1 MLGRVKEAL
10 VLQREALLLDPVI
23 SARNAHLGAD
33 LSFLGRYD
41 EAEPVLRHAVELE
54 PSAMYPRGALLH
66 LDVLRHDAAAAA
78 RDAAV
83 EISSGNWRRY
93 VRALVAQVAGDRAA
107 ADATLQD
114 FIAHDADGM
123 TYQIA
128 QLYAVRGEPEPMF
141 EWLERSLATHDP
153 GIGFLLFDPFT
164 LQYRDDP
171 RYAAIVR
178 KAGLPVENLA
188 TAETVPMRR

>member
-1 MLGRVKEAL
+1 VNEAL
-10 VLQREALLLDPVI
+10 ALQREALLLDPVV
-23 SARNAHLGAD
+23 SARHAHLGAD
-33 LSFLGRYD
+33 LSFLGKYD

-66 LDVLRHDAAAAA
+66 LDVLKHDAAAAA
-78 RDAAV
+78 RDGAV
-83 EISSGNWRRY
+83 EISSDNWRRY
-93 VRALVAQVAGDRAA
+93 VRTLVSQTGTDRAA
-107 ADATLQD
+107 ADATLKD
-114 FIAHDADGM
+114 FIAHDAEGM
-123 TYQIA
+123 AYQIA
-128 QLYAVRGEPEPMF
+128 QIYAVRGEPDPMF
-141 EWLERSLATHDP
+141 EWLERAFAVHDP
-153 GIGFLLFDPFT
+153 GMSFLLSDPFT